1 MNKVLACAAIRP
13 IMHHMSEPSHVR
25 IYPRF
30 VEAIAKLK
38 KKHLRSF
45 AGEVN
50 AAVESWI
57 EQHKPKKP

>member
-1 MNKVLACAAIRP
+1 
-13 IMHHMSEPSHVR
+13 MHHMSEPSHVR